1 MQKSLFFDFAIR
13 NVRLHWF
20 RSLLAV
26 IGIIIGVVAI
36 VSMGILGNS
45 LVLAI
50 SDSLSTVGDSII
62 ITPHAGGMG
71 GMGIGG
77 SDDLLT
83 ERMIEQIRRAVAP
96 DVTIPIY
103 SGSARMTIG
112 TEDTIGVVYGLDPDD
127 IPILLEVEEGAFLK
141 GESGAMA
148 GAKFA
153 EDNEL
158 KVGSRIILKDKG
170 SLRVVGIL
178 KERGMGFDINPDYGI
193 VVDENWYQ
201 KAYDQQDYD
210 MAIVKVKDLSRIE
223 QTKDAIEKQLNR
235 RETEVDVID
244 TKAIL
249 ETILTA
255 FGQISTFTTAIGGIS
270 LIVAG
275 VSILNIMMMS
285 VTERIKEIGVL
296 RSIGTQ
302 RKEVRSIFL
311 YEALVLGVIGSVIGG
326 VLSIFGGYAISILM
340 LQTTEYL
347 FVPSSLVYVFY
358 GIAFGIGTSLL
369 SGLYPAW
376 KASNLNPIE
385 ALRHE

>member
-1 MQKSLFFDFAIR
+1 M
-13 NVRLHWF
+13 RLHWF

-36 VSMGILGNS
+36 ASMGILGNS

-62 ITPHAGGMG
+62 VTPHAGTRMG
-71 GMGIGG
+71 PSMSG
-77 SDDLLT
+77 SSELIT
-83 ERMIEQIRRAVAP
+83 ERKVEQIRRAVVP
-96 DVTIPIY
+96 DTTIPVY
-103 SGSARMTIG
+103 SGTARMRIG
-112 TEDTIGVVYGLDPDD
+112 TEDTVGVVYALKPDD
-127 IPILLEVEEGAFLK
+127 IPILLEVEEGTFLR
-141 GESGAMA
+141 GSSGAMA

-153 EDNEL
+153 ADNNL
-158 KVGSRIILKDKG
+158 KVGSRITIRDKG

-193 VVDENWYQ
+193 VVEDRWYQ
-201 KAYDQQDYD
+201 QAYDQKDYD
-210 MAIVKVKDLSRIE
+210 MVIVKVKDLARIE
-223 QTKDAIEKQLNR
+223 QTKEAIEKQLNR

-249 ETILTA
+249 ETILTT

-296 RSIGTQ
+296 RSIGTLRQ
-302 RKEVRSIFL
+302 EVRSMFL
-311 YEALVLGVIGSVIGG
+311 FEALILGLIGSVIGG
-326 VLSIFGGYAISILM
+326 VLSIFGGLAVSLVM

-347 FVPSSLVYVFY
+347 FVPSSLVYIVY
-358 GIAFGIGTSLL
+358 GVAFGVGTSLL